1 MLKNILYN
9 TSEKKLT
16 DNKKIKQ
23 KCKVTEECLK
33 TRECDKMAD
42 STCACKKGQCH
53 VNGIPIWISYPGREN
68 YKCLLNFLLSYLKRG

>member
-9 TSEKKLT
+9 TSENKLT

-33 TRECDKMAD
+33 TRECVKMAD
-42 STCACKKGQCH
+42 STCKCKKKTVSCQW
-53 VNGIPIWISYPGREN
+53 NTYLDIISR
-68 YKCLLNFLLSYLKRG
+68 